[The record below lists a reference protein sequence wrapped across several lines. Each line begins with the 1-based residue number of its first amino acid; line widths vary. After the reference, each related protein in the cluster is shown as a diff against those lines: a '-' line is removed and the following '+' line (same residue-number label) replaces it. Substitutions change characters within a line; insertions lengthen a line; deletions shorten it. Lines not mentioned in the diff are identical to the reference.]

1 MGLMSSQLLSE
12 RKAGGSEEMENG
24 KQRCRA
30 TNRGMHAPLDEEKDK
45 ETDSPLEPTE
55 GIVSWLSVD
64 F

>member
-12 RKAGGSEEMENG
+12 KKARGSEEMENR

-30 TNRGMHAPLDEEKDK
+30 TNRGMQTLLDKEKDK
-45 ETDSPLEPTE
+45 ETDSPLEPTA
-55 GIVSWLSVD
+55 GAVSWPSVD